1 MLPAIAG
8 IAARAGLSTLGRG
21 AATNSARTSVQ
32 AAASSGTI
40 SAGTATGTT
49 GSRMLSA
56 AQFGASAYNTARGDR
71 TVTQTA
77 PPAGTAPAAGDGL
90 GWARS

>member
-21 AATNSARTSVQ
+21 AATTTTRASVR
-32 AAASSGTI
+32 AAASSGAV
-40 SAGTATGTT
+40 SAGTAPAAN
-49 GSRMLSA
+49 GSRALLSA
-56 AQFGASAYNTARGDR
+56 AQFGASASRPAHDSGS
-71 TVTQTA
+71 VSQTA
-77 PPAGTAPAAGDGL
+77 PPAAGDGL